1 MKEGAPSFSSSGLH
15 VSTAHFISR
24 ILRNSSIKG
33 AGWIRKN
40 LTQWVA
46 DSPQHPVVRSVEVYE
61 YILTTNEYKA
71 FKAKGGKQLLFPLV
85 PIRGISDLP
94 VNDNIFYMLPSRVEA
109 LPKAMF
115 QP

>member
-1 MKEGAPSFSSSGLH
+1 MKEGAPSFSSSRWRD
-15 VSTAHFISR
+15 STAYFISR
-24 ILRNSSIKG
+24 ILSNSSING

-40 LTQWVA
+40 LTLWVA
-46 DSPQHPVVRSVEVYE
+46 DSPQHPVVTSVEVYA
-61 YILTTNEYKA
+61 YILTTKEYKA
-71 FKAKGGKQLLFPLV
+71 FKSKGGKQLLSPLV